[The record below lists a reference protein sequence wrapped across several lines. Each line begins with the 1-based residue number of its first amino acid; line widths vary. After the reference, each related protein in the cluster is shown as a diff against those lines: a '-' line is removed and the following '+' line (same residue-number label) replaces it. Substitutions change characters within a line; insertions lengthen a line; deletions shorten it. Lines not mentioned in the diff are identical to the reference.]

1 MPTRNDFFARPIRTQ
16 MSDYILHML
25 QEAGLQEDTDEYL
38 SSQYLLNA
46 VNRYIFMTLDT
57 LGEILRDLERD
68 KKIKRKDSE
77 TEGTSKPTEETLW
90 AFNA

>member
-1 MPTRNDFFARPIRTQ
+1 

-57 LGEILRDLERD
+57 LGEILRDLEREQ
-68 KKIKRKDSE
+68 KIKRKDSE